1 MKMLLLND
9 LKLKGITYQKE
20 LLIIIM
26 SSSMGKTFMT
36 KQLIQIKNDMKKL
49 EN

>member
-1 MKMLLLND
+1 MLLKD

-26 SSSMGKTFMT
+26 LWYVDI
-36 KQLIQIKNDMKKL
+36 KQYEEIRKL
-49 EN
+49 TTG